1 MELAILRSYHS
12 LLLLLAMKT
21 DPDNEGCLLVMKG
34 TILMIYL
41 MGIQIRACIPSSV
54 QVEFKYLQGSPFKF
68 THMLTLKQNQDY
80 DKVASKHPE
89 DKKCH
94 FNVILE

>member
-1 MELAILRSYHS
+1 MFTFFSCSFNISWPCFSGPAFLEKKNQNDYFILYI
-12 LLLLLAMKT
+12 
-21 DPDNEGCLLVMKG
+21 EKG
-34 TILMIYL
+34 T
-41 MGIQIRACIPSSV
+41 
-54 QVEFKYLQGSPFKF
+54 FKVMCEVDYRSIHRMSNVQGSPFKF
-68 THMLTLKQNQDY
+68 THMLTLKQNQDN

>member
-1 MELAILRSYHS
+1 MT
-12 LLLLLAMKT
+12 K
-21 DPDNEGCLLVMKG
+21 K
-34 TILMIYL
+34 IY
-41 MGIQIRACIPSSV
+41 V
-54 QVEFKYLQGSPFKF
+54 QGSPFKF

-94 FNVILE
+94 FNVILEWEWTIMRHLRPYWPQTASEFEVKFKYA